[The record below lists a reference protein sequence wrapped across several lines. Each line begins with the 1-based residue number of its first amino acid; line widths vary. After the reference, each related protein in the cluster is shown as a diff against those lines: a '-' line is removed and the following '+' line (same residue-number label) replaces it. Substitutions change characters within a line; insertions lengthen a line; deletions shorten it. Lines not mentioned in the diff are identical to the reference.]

1 MQNFFVLNILKL
13 MNINLYFG
21 IIVGLI
27 LVIVLP
33 ILIFIF
39 LFKHKKSF
47 KIFTT
52 FYFICYFVS
61 LFILTTA
68 QIKFSNS
75 LVTINLAFD
84 NNWFSPK
91 LIIFGGG
98 TFNIFINIIMF
109 FPLGLLTFWVNKK
122 HKFISTIIFSFI
134 ISVFVETM
142 QLILPVNRTTELFD
156 IILNTISG
164 IISAFSFYVLYN
176 LKNKTIS

>member
-1 MQNFFVLNILKL
+1 

-27 LVIVLP
+27 FIIVLP

-39 LFKHKKSF
+39 LFKHKKLF

-122 HKFISTIIFSFI
+122 HKFIYTIIFSFI

-176 LKNKTIS
+176 LKNKTIP

>member
-27 LVIVLP
+27 FVIVLP

-47 KIFTT
+47 NFFTT

-122 HKFISTIIFSFI
+122 HKFIYTIIFSFI

-176 LKNKTIS
+176 LKNKTIP

>member
-1 MQNFFVLNILKL
+1 

-27 LVIVLP
+27 FVIVLP

-39 LFKHKKSF
+39 LFKHKKLF
-47 KIFTT
+47 NFFTT
-52 FYFICYFVS
+52 LYFICYFVS

-75 LVTINLAFD
+75 LVFINLAFND
-84 NNWFSPK
+84 NWFSPK

-122 HKFISTIIFSFI
+122 DKFISTIIFSFI

-142 QLILPVNRTTELFD
+142 QLILPINRTTELFD

-176 LKNKTIS
+176 LKNKTIP